1 MLIGRLEAAMGFVS
15 RMFFQM
21 HSLGEFFTILDTQS
35 AVRDRPGARDAG
47 VLRGAVAFEQV
58 TLSYHGR
65 RPAVTDLAFTA
76 EAGQTVALVGRP
88 GVAKSSSM
96 ALISRRW
103 APHEGPPL

>member
-1 MLIGRLEAAMGFVS
+1 MGFVS

-58 TLSYHGR
+58 TLSYDGR

-76 EAGQTVALVGRP
+76 EAGQTVALVGP
-88 GVAKSSSM
+88 TGSGKSSSM
-96 ALISRRW
+96 ALLSRLWDPRDRKSTRLNSS
-103 APHEGPPL
+103 P

>member
-58 TLSYHGR
+58 TLRSEARRVGTECVSTCRSRWSPYHS
-65 RPAVTDLAFTA
+65 
-76 EAGQTVALVGRP
+76 
-88 GVAKSSSM
+88 KKY
-96 ALISRRW
+96 
-103 APHEGPPL
+103 PHTPNPTPSNPHN